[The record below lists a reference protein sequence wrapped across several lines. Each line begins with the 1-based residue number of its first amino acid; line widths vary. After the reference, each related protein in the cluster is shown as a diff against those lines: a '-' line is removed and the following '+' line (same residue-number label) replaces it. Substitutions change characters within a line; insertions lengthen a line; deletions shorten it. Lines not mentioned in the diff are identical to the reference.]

1 MCYHTSLNVGQNV
14 LENRYKAKVEP
25 GQRWNPVIHSNA
37 FNAPVWPI
45 VAAQE
50 PQMLALLGWG
60 MVPGWVK
67 SAGEA
72 EKLWTM
78 TANCRYETMYQKPSF
93 RAAASDGKRCLIP
106 VSGFFEWHA
115 LGNKK
120 YPFYIH
126 PDEKSEGIVSIAG
139 LWDEWADPE
148 TGEIRLT
155 YTMLTRPANE
165 IMARIHNSKERMPCL
180 LRAEL
185 EREYLRESLRASQV
199 TELLSLP
206 YASRKLL
213 AYPISRRITSR
224 SEPTDTPEILNPHS
238 YPELVGF
245 EP

>member
-1 MCYHTSLNVGQNV
+1 MCYHTSLNVEQNV
-14 LENRYKAKVEP
+14 LENRYEARVEP
-25 GQRWNPVIHSNA
+25 GQSWHPVIHANA
-37 FNAPVWPI
+37 FSAPVWPV

-60 MVPGWVK
+60 LVPGWVK
-67 SAGEA
+67 TASEA
-72 EKLWTM
+72 EKLRTM

-126 PDEKSEGIVSIAG
+126 PGETSGGVVSIAG

-155 YTMLTRPANE
+155 YTMLTCPANE
-165 IMARIHNSKERMPCL
+165 MMARIHNSKERMPCL
-180 LRAEL
+180 LTAQL
-185 EREYLRESLRASQV
+185 ESEYIRESLRPHQV

-206 YASRKLL
+206 YASDNLS
-213 AYPISRRITSR
+213 AHPISRRITSR
-224 SEPTDTPEILNPHS
+224 SESANTPEILNPHS
-238 YPELVGF
+238 YPELASF
-245 EP
+245 ET